1 MKDLNQEYN
10 RILNLIGENKTKFD
24 SIAGDDDFIWSL
36 IEVETFLEIIK
47 FGIAEGLNL
56 SNDYIDMLFNNDE
69 FNETREF
76 EISTY
81 EGMILVKEDLEKKNG
96 IPPLMNNLMKE
107 MNDNFYS

>member
-24 SIAGDDDFIWSL
+24 SIAVDDDFIWSL

-81 EGMILVKEDLEKKNG
+81 EGMILVKEELEKKNG

>member
-1 MKDLNQEYN
+1 MKDLKQEYN
-10 RILNLIGENKTKFD
+10 RILNLIGENRTKFD
-24 SIAGDDDFIWSL
+24 SIAAEDDFIWSS

-56 SNDYIDMLFNNDE
+56 SNDYINMLFNNDE

-81 EGMILVKEDLEKKNG
+81 EGMILVKEELEKKNG